1 MEVRVVNI
9 VFPVSIL
16 RRPSRVGR
24 VGIVRVVV
32 VVVEKEEE
40 EEEEGIPKYQSD
52 GLSSRERVSTF
63 HCNFF

>member
-40 EEEEGIPKYQSD
+40 EEEGIPKYQSD